1 MDNSVAVGLITAL
14 AAAIGALCGGIFTYL
29 GGIQGAKK
37 NSEYAMR
44 QYEKF
49 QNAALQENRVK
60 LLYTIRHAMD
70 NIDKAAQKN
79 NRGYFLTSICYSE
92 WFDCVCRCKLDA
104 ADMLYIISWFK
115 ELEFDIECFSRFTA
129 WDKNTFIN
137 HKNKYIDDNKMNE
150 VLQRLEVVI
159 K

>member
-49 QNAALQENRVK
+49 QN
-60 LLYTIRHAMD
+60 Y
-70 NIDKAAQKN
+70 
-79 NRGYFLTSICYSE
+79 
-92 WFDCVCRCKLDA
+92 
-104 ADMLYIISWFK
+104 
-115 ELEFDIECFSRFTA
+115 
-129 WDKNTFIN
+129 
-137 HKNKYIDDNKMNE
+137 
-150 VLQRLEVVI
+150 
-159 K
+159 